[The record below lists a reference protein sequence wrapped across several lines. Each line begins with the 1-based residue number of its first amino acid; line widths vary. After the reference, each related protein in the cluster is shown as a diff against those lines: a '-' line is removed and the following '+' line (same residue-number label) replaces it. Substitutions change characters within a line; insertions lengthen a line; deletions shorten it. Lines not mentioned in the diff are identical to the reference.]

1 MENRTRE
8 DVNEQSWAS
17 VDVESKRTEQQWR
30 TRTDQTEYEEQGR
43 QLMDDGASQE
53 CMRSEPENQVKKEGN

>member
-17 VDVESKRTEQQWR
+17 VNVDSKRAEEQRR
-30 TRTDQTEYEEQGR
+30 TRMDQTEYEEQG
-43 QLMDDGASQE
+43 
-53 CMRSEPENQVKKEGN
+53 KKLD